1 MLTLNFSVVDL
12 QEVRLENGFDLRT
25 LRAKVIQIMCRSAN
39 KIFLISVTFRV
50 LCDMTLTLTRTYYDT
65 YARRVSSLAL

>member
-25 LRAKVIQIMCRSAN
+25 LRAKVITNHVPQCQQDFFDFGDLSCP
-39 KIFLISVTFRV
+39 L
-50 LCDMTLTLTRTYYDT
+50 
-65 YARRVSSLAL
+65 